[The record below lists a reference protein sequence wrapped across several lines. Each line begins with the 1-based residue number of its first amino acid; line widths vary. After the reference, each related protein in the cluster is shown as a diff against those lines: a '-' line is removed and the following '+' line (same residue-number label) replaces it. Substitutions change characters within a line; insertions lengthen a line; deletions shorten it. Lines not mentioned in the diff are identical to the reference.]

1 MLSGESQRHLDKH
14 EQGTEFRKDTVEFW
28 LCFGEFCWEKTIGG
42 ADLLRKVRSLWDMLE
57 VQLLIVGYI
66 DLNVWGRV
74 HTGNV
79 ISLSLVFKI
88 LRLEEITVGGHI
100 SRRAKRSD
108 E

>member
-1 MLSGESQRHLDKH
+1 MNRGQNSGKMQLNSGSVLVNSV
-14 EQGTEFRKDTVEFW
+14 G
-28 LCFGEFCWEKTIGG
+28 EKTIGG

-57 VQLLIVGYI
+57 VQLLIVRYI

-79 ISLSLVFKI
+79 ISLSLVLKI